1 MAKKKRRNK
10 KRREAKKEIQVFGR
24 IDHNADT
31 SLINE
36 DIGVPAQRSEAD
48 KPVIAENQK

>member
-10 KRREAKKEIQVFGR
+10 KRCEAKKERQVFGR

-36 DIGVPAQRSEAD
+36 DIGVPEQRSEAD
-48 KPVIAENQK
+48 KQVIAENQK